1 MALEDDFSD
10 IIKKARQG
18 QGLSLGD
25 VAYRC
30 GVPAGELSVLE
41 RGGRKPTE
49 PEVQGLASA
58 LGLRAGPLADIALKD
73 WLPRPSPLL
82 MMVVTI
88 HGDIGGYAVKGYV
101 LSDEQSKDAIV
112 IDTGYNSRATI
123 ETLQRIGLR
132 LTGLCLTHGHAD
144 HAGGMDEILQRWPV
158 PVFLGKQDTGMLSWR
173 PPQRLLVSPEDGQPI
188 PVGRFTVRCITTPG
202 HTPGG
207 MCYRVEGGDY
217 DLCFVGDT
225 LFAGSIG
232 RANPPS
238 LYPEH
243 LQSVRRRVLT
253 LPADAVLLP
262 GHGPGTTVGE
272 ELAHNPFGAGP

>member
-1 MALEDDFSD
+1 MALEDDFCD
-10 IIKKARQG
+10 IIKKARLG

-25 VAYRC
+25 VAFRS

-49 PEVQGLASA
+49 AEVHGLASA

-82 MMVVTI
+82 AMVVTI
-88 HGDIGGYAVKGYV
+88 HGDIGGYPVKGYI
-101 LSDEQSKDAIV
+101 LYDEQSKEAIL
-112 IDTGYNSRATI
+112 IDTGSNPVAAL

-132 LTGLCLTHGHAD
+132 LAGLCLTHGHAD
-144 HAGGMDEILQRWPV
+144 HAGGTDEILQHWQV
-158 PVFLGKQDTGMLSWR
+158 PVFLGKGDTGLLSWR
-173 PPQRLLVSPEDGQPI
+173 PPQRLLISPEDGRLI
-188 PVGRFTVRCITTPG
+188 PVGRFTIRCMTTPG

-207 MCYRVEGGDY
+207 MCYRVEQGDH

-238 LYPEH
+238 LYPQH
-243 LQSVRRRVLT
+243 LESVRRRVLT
-253 LPADAVLLP
+253 LPAGAVLLP

-272 ELAHNPFGAGP
+272 ELAHNPFGTGP